1 MVNNSKTYG
10 LFSIYLLG
18 FLFAFHTA
26 LPTYINSSFLNVFI
40 PERLVGVMYII
51 ASLFTMSC
59 FLIMPFILKRFGNY
73 QTALSIVSLNL
84 IALLGLAFSRNPA
97 CLLILFVINL
107 VTIPLIYFSTDIFL
121 EGFSDNKKTGVI
133 RGIYLTSVNLAW
145 ALSPLIS
152 ALVLTNGDYWK
163 IYLASFILLVPVAL
177 ILVMNLRKFK
187 DSNYEA
193 THVLRTIKVIA
204 NNKNLANIFMANF
217 LLSFFYS
224 WMVIYTPIYLHK
236 NIGFSWEQIGLIFFV
251 MLLPFVLFQ
260 FPLGRLADRKW
271 GEKEI
276 LSLGFIVLAIS
287 TGIISFLNSGSMILW
302 AIILFITRIGAS
314 TVEIM
319 CDTYFFKKVD
329 SLDANVISFFRM
341 TGPLAY
347 VLGPLLATIILS
359 IVSFDIKYLFLIL
372 GLIMFL
378 GLKFSL
384 SLRDTK

>member
-1 MVNNSKTYG
+1 
-10 LFSIYLLG
+10 
-18 FLFAFHTA
+18 
-26 LPTYINSSFLNVFI
+26 
-40 PERLVGVMYII
+40 MYII